1 MAKSFR
7 HSKDWGGK
15 REGAGR
21 PTDAPTKTYSLTL
34 PEELVEQFDLECG
47 RQSIPRSTM
56 VAQLIEQYL
65 QENAKQKAKKSP
77 KRK

>member
-21 PTDAPTKTYSLTL
+21 PTDAPKKTYSLTL
-34 PEELVEQFDLECG
+34 PEKLMEQFDLECG
-47 RQSIPRSTM
+47 RQSIPRSTK
-56 VAQLIEQYL
+56 VTELIAQYL
-65 QENAKQKAKKSP
+65 KKNAKQKAKKRP